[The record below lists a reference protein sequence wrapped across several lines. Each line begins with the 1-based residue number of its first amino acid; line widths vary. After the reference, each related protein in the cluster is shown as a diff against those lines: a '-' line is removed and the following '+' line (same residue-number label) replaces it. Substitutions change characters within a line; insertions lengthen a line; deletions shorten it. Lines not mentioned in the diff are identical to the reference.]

1 MSRLDWVN
9 ALPQRWEA
17 KPLRAVA
24 DYVVSNVDKA
34 PADGEVHVRLC
45 NYTDVY
51 NNEFITLDLNFMEA
65 TATQAEIARFGLTVN
80 DVIITKDSESWDDI
94 AVPALVRETAPDLV
108 CGYHLALLRPRKQH
122 IHGAFLL
129 RCLQAKPVRVQLELA
144 ANGVTRF
151 GIPKS
156 DIGSTRL
163 PVPPLNVQRAIAD
176 YLDRETA
183 RIDALIAAKERLLA
197 LLAEKRRALI
207 TRAVTRGLDPN
218 APMKDS
224 GIPWLGEIPAHW
236 TATRIKHVVTL
247 RRSRVQSNEEL
258 KPCIGLE
265 DIESWTGRLISN
277 QSSVEEVLV
286 STTGESDSLSST
298 FEPGDVLFG
307 KLRPYLAKAWVAEFA
322 GRCTTEALVM
332 QPVAVEARFLHYVCL
347 CPNFIELVD
356 ASTFG
361 SKMPRADWDF
371 IGNIKIPLPPATE
384 QRAIVEHI
392 TEETARLDALRAAT
406 EHSIALLKERRAALI
421 SAAVTG
427 QIEAPARTASTADR
441 EAVP

>member
-1 MSRLDWVN
+1 VSVAATKLWPTKRLRFLTSRKAAVQERKRPCLSEVSFLPMEAIGEQGQLDTSITRPIEEVESGYSQFSN
-9 ALPQRWEA
+9 GDVVIAKITPCFENGKGSLIRGMLGGIGYGTTELHVLTPGPEIDGRFLYYITVDPRFRRLGEANMTGAAGQQRVPE
-17 KPLRAVA
+17 
-24 DYVVSNVDKA
+24 
-34 PADGEVHVRLC
+34 
-45 NYTDVY
+45 
-51 NNEFITLDLNFMEA
+51 EFIRNY
-65 TATQAEIARFGLTVN
+65 
-80 DVIITKDSESWDDI
+80 
-94 AVPALVRETAPDLV
+94 LV
-108 CGYHLALLRPRKQH
+108 
-122 IHGAFLL
+122 
-129 RCLQAKPVRVQLELA
+129 
-144 ANGVTRF
+144 
-151 GIPKS
+151 
-156 DIGSTRL
+156 

-236 TATRIKHVVTL
+236 TAIRINHVVTL
-247 RRSRVQSNEEL
+247 RRSRVQSDEER
-258 KPCIGLE
+258 KPYIGLE
-265 DIESWTGRLISN
+265 HIESWTGRLVSDL
-277 QSSVEEVLV
+277 SSADEAAV
-286 STTGESDSLSST
+286 SATRESDSLSST

-332 QPVAVEARFLHYVCL
+332 QPVAVEARFLRYVFL
-347 CPNFIELVD
+347 CPDFIDLVD

-406 EHSIALLKERRAALI
+406 ERSIALLKERRAALI

-427 QIEAPARTASTADR
+427 QIDVPACAASTADR